1 VISIPDEKSGEV
13 PKAFVVKSVS
23 SENQSDETTRNDIL
37 KHVEQLK
44 SKHKRLR
51 GGVEF
56 VEVIPKSPSGKILRR
71 VLKEQGKAERMR
83 SGAKL

>member
-1 VISIPDEKSGEV
+1 MISIPDEKSGEV

-23 SENQSDETTRNDIL
+23 SKNQSDNTTRNDIL

-44 SKHKRLR
+44 SKHKWLR

-56 VEVIPKSPSGKILRR
+56 MEAIPKSPSGKILRR
-71 VLKEQGKAERMR
+71 VLKEREKAERMK
-83 SGAKL
+83 SGVKL